1 MALESPHA
9 VDGAAVP
16 RHGRGSLREV
26 FDLAYP
32 VVLTTL
38 STTLMGVVD
47 SAMVGRLGPTELAAV
62 GFGGI
67 WLWTFFSLF
76 YGTATGVQTFVSQA
90 DGAGEAR
97 ACGPWVW
104 QSLYA
109 LIPAMTLVLLVVAAV
124 LDPWIAWVG
133 PSEAL
138 GGEAAGYIRA
148 RLPGEI
154 GIVVGMAAASYF
166 RGLGDTRT
174 PLYATIGGNLVNVVL
189 DYGLIFGELG
199 MPNWGVFGAGVATAI
214 GHWSA
219 ALLMLALLLR
229 RKARALHAT
238 APVAPDRRAIR
249 RFLRTSVPVGGEWF
263 LGMTSFAVFTTLVAQ
278 MGDIEMAASQV
289 FVVLLSLSFMQAMG
303 ISMAAATLVGRYVG
317 AQDPDAAERSF
328 RMSVQLGVALGLGV
342 AALYLLFPGPL
353 LRVFTDD
360 PEVIALGAPLLA
372 MGALFQLFDAV
383 GIISEGALRGAG
395 DTRWPFVAHTL
406 ASWGFFVPSAYTL
419 GIVLDYGLFGAWCGG
434 LAYIL
439 VLAVVMV
446 WRFRSGAWR
455 RIAI

>member
-1 MALESPHA
+1 
-9 VDGAAVP
+9 
-16 RHGRGSLREV
+16 
-26 FDLAYP
+26 
-32 VVLTTL
+32 
-38 STTLMGVVD
+38 
-47 SAMVGRLGPTELAAV
+47 
-62 GFGGI
+62 
-67 WLWTFFSLF
+67 
-76 YGTATGVQTFVSQA
+76 
-90 DGAGEAR
+90 
-97 ACGPWVW
+97 VW

-109 LIPAMTLVLLVVAAV
+109 LLPAMTLVWVVLALV

-154 GIVVGMAAASYF
+154 GIVVGMAAASFF

-199 MPNWGVFGAGVATAI
+199 MPEWGVFGAGVATAI

-219 ALLMLALLLR
+219 AIGMMALLLR
-229 RKARALHAT
+229 RKSRALHAT
-238 APVAPDRRAIR
+238 APTAPDRRAIR
-249 RFLRTSVPVGGEWF
+249 RFVRTSAPIGGEWC
-263 LGMTSFAVFTTLVAQ
+263 LGMTSFAVFTTLVAR

-289 FVVLLSLSFMQAMG
+289 FVVLLALSFMQAMG

-317 AQDPDAAERSF
+317 ARDPDAAERSF
-328 RMSVQLGVALGLGV
+328 RTSVQLGVALALGV

-383 GIISEGALRGAG
+383 GIVSEGALRGAG

-406 ASWGFFVPSAYTL
+406 AGWGFFVPGAYTL

-434 LAYIL
+434 LVYVF
-439 VLAVVMV
+439 VLAAVMV

-455 RIAI
+455 RITI